1 MFSFQKHQF
10 NVILTQSIGVS
21 RMLYVKYL
29 FVIALTMLMS
39 CQHTPDKVTEPVTA
53 QTIEYVSLDQ
63 KLSSELKPIWS
74 QYYINEFNETKS
86 VDILYVTNRNLK
98 SQNIDCTNDT
108 LGISTDTSVHYGL
121 CRINVP
127 KNHTTGQIN
136 FSSDARQSSHEN
148 FKILSA
154 KSFDQVTLVNALMQ
168 SKKTPLVFVH
178 GFNVRF
184 QEAVLRAA
192 QITYDLKYQGPVVL
206 LSWPAGAG
214 DGFFDEKLVNNTY
227 KLNLKSAGESI
238 DTFESFFQQLAEH
251 KIKFNLYV
259 HSMGHQIVLP
269 ALTNWCKKQN
279 ECHDHLGLVNELI
292 LNAPDFE
299 ERKFKDLAPLLNQ
312 TANRVTLYCS
322 YNDNALVAS
331 ETYNKNKRIG
341 SCSYVDNVDVIN
353 VSELD
358 APTLGL
364 GLGHGYYSSRPILSD
379 VFQVLLGIDAEKR
392 LFIRKSE
399 PNSTE
404 KYIMKP

>member
-1 MFSFQKHQF
+1 MRYGFLLFS
-10 NVILTQSIGVS
+10 ILIS
-21 RMLYVKYL
+21 
-29 FVIALTMLMS
+29 S
-39 CQHTPDKVTEPVTA
+39 CQHFASKPAVLNEEVGKPPVL
-53 QTIEYVSLDQ
+53 YNSLDE
-63 KLSSELKPIWS
+63 KLRTDLNQIWS
-74 QYYINEFNETKS
+74 QYYRTDFNETKALE
-86 VDILYVTNRNLK
+86 IYFVTNRNLK
-98 SQNIDCTNDT
+98 SSNIDCTNES
-108 LGISTDTSVHYGL
+108 LGIGLDSMTRYGS
-121 CRINVP
+121 CKVNVP

-136 FSSDARQSSHEN
+136 FTQDARKSSHEH
-148 FKILSA
+148 FKILNA
-154 KSFDQVTLVNALMQ
+154 QSFDIDKLIQNLILSNRM
-168 SKKTPLVFVH
+168 PLVFVH

-192 QITYDLKYQGPVVL
+192 QIAYDLKYQGPVVL

-214 DGFFDEKLVNNTY
+214 DGFFDDKFVNNTY
-227 KLNLKSAGESI
+227 KINLKSATDSI
-238 DTFESFFQQLAEH
+238 SVFENFFEQMSE
-251 KIKFNLYV
+251 KNIRFNLYV

-269 ALTNWCKKQN
+269 ALVNWCKKYN
-279 ECHDHLGLVNELI
+279 DCRDPKILVNELI

-299 ERKFKDLAPLLNQ
+299 EKKIHEISYALSM
-312 TANRVTLYCS
+312 TAQRTTLYCS
-322 YNDNALVAS
+322 YNDNALIAS

-341 SCSYVDNVDVIN
+341 SCAYVDGIDVIN

-379 VFQVLLGIDAEKR
+379 VFQVLVGIDAEKR

>member
-1 MFSFQKHQF
+1 M
-10 NVILTQSIGVS
+10 NVNSKQTDSNLHIKFKFLLLLLTTPFIG
-21 RMLYVKYL
+21 
-29 FVIALTMLMS
+29 
-39 CQHTPDKVTEPVTA
+39 CQHFSEKAIEPEQIKPA
-53 QTIEYVSLDQ
+53 QYISLDQ
-63 KLSSELKPIWS
+63 KLSSDLKSIWS
-74 QYYINEFNETKS
+74 QYYVNDYYDTKS
-86 VDILYVTNRNLK
+86 VDILYVTNRSLK
-98 SQNIDCTNDT
+98 SSPIDCTNET
-108 LGISTDTSVHYGL
+108 VGVSTDASFHYGL

-127 KNHTTGQIN
+127 KNHTTGQVN
-136 FSSDARQSSHEN
+136 LSLDPRQSSHDN
-148 FKILSA
+148 FKILAA
-154 KSFDQVTLVNALMQ
+154 KSFDQEVLIDKLKQ
-168 SKKTPLVFVH
+168 SKRTPLIFVH

-214 DGFFDEKLVNNTY
+214 DGFFDDKLVNNTY
-227 KLNLKSAGESI
+227 KFNLKSASESVEN
-238 DTFESFFQQLAEH
+238 FEFFFQQLADQN
-251 KIKFNLYV
+251 IKFNLYV

-269 ALTNWCKKQN
+269 ALVHLCEKQN
-279 ECHDHLGLVNELI
+279 KCHDRLGLVNELI

-299 ERKFKDLAPLLNQ
+299 EKKFKDFAPFLNQ
-312 TANRVTLYCS
+312 TANRITLYCS

-341 SCSYVDNVDVIN
+341 SCSWVDNVDVIN